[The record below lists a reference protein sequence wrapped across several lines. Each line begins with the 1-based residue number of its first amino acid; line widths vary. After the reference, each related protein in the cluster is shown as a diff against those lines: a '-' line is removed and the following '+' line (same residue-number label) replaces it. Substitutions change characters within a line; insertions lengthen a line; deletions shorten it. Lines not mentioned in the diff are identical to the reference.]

1 MSVSPRRVHRCSKT
15 ESHRRLLAP
24 PQEAPPAVHPVLPGA
39 SPQQRDHSASI
50 EYGVAGVLRMWLWPE
65 GFEAWKD
72 AKRDTLS
79 VCFYRNLGAS
89 AQLPASHRLHTSM
102 LIQSSSRVH
111 GTGTRNMTACAVRW
125 HSGGA
130 PADPRCE
137 KVHSRVRLAT
147 PDALGIVPERCTPK
161 L

>member
-1 MSVSPRRVHRCSKT
+1 MPLVVTCAQCRREVL
-15 ESHRRLLAP
+15 EADRLGDEEQCASAITSGRP
-24 PQEAPPAVHPVLPGA
+24 PQHAAH
-39 SPQQRDHSASI
+39 
-50 EYGVAGVLRMWLWPE
+50 
-65 GFEAWKD
+65 
-72 AKRDTLS
+72 RDTLS

-130 PADPRCE
+130 PDGPRCE